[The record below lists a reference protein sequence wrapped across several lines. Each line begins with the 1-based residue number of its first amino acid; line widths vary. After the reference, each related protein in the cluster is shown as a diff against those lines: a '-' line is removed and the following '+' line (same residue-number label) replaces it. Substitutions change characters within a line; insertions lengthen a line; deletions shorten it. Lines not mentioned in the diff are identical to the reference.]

1 MATITTDYAKAV
13 DVIAGGG
20 VAALPTDTVYGLA
33 ANVLDIEAMR
43 RVYAIKKRPLTK
55 AMPVFVS
62 SYEALT
68 LIVAGISDTAKKLID
83 CMWPGALTL
92 VFKLNPE
99 FRTLA
104 AAGGDT
110 IAVRI
115 PDHDMTLKI
124 LTETGVPLSGTSANL
139 SGGPNPITA
148 DDVYGQ
154 IGGSVDIIVD
164 GGPCRGTVASTIID
178 VSQGRPKVVRYGAV
192 SKEDIEEACGTDVEF
207 F

>member
-20 VAALPTDTVYGLA
+20 VAAFPTDTVYGLA
-33 ANVLDIEAMR
+33 ANVLDSDAMK
-43 RVYAIKKRPLTK
+43 RVYSIKKRPLTK
-55 AMPVFVS
+55 AIPIFVHDIKS
-62 SYEALT
+62 LT
-68 LIVAGISDTAKKLID
+68 SLAVEISDTARKLID
-83 CMWPGALTL
+83 RMWPGALTL
-92 VFKLNPE
+92 VFKLNPD

-115 PDHDMTLKI
+115 PNHDMTLKI
-124 LTETGVPLSGTSANL
+124 LAETGLPLSGTSANL
-139 SGGPNPITA
+139 AGGANPITA

-164 GGPCRGTVASTIID
+164 GGPCPGTMVSTIID
-178 VSQGRPKVVRYGAV
+178 VSQRRPKVVRYGAV
-192 SKEDIEEACGTDVEF
+192 SKEDIEEACGTDVE
-207 F
+207 